1 MARQRGQP
9 IGKEAES
16 LQLSRER
23 WERLVNEWINNERD
37 RYIIKRHILDGVG
50 YIRINRELE
59 EMGEYPL
66 SDRAL
71 AKIISKGFDKI
82 SKHI

>member
-1 MARQRGQP
+1 MERPRGHSVAKQ
-9 IGKEAES
+9 AES
-16 LQLSRER
+16 LNLRRDE
-23 WERLVNEWINNERD
+23 WLRLVNEWINNERD

-59 EMGEYPL
+59 EMGEYSL